1 MTCSVKPDDPR
12 LQTWI
17 DEGLSIEV
25 HTIDHP
31 CPLLNGEQKTEGQ
44 NERDDVSTAEGK
56 TKGAEVPS
64 LASDPSPLSRSK
76 STYDRCVV
84 LLNRIPGN
92 SPVAFRMPCCNS
104 LNTVSPRFYSEI
116 FNGTSPEARHLD
128 TRRAKV
134 GCLRSNHR
142 LRVRQRHGR
151 QPAET
156 VDGLTSSDSQCARN
170 GNVER
175 VPDVEARRD

>member
-1 MTCSVKPDDPR
+1 MASRKLRGKRHGMTFRRPKEKPRERKSLP
-12 LQTWI
+12 
-17 DEGLSIEV
+17 S
-25 HTIDHP
+25 
-31 CPLLNGEQKTEGQ
+31 PL
-44 NERDDVSTAEGK
+44 
-56 TKGAEVPS
+56 P
-64 LASDPSPLSRSK
+64 PSPLSRSK
-76 STYDRCVV
+76 STYDRCVD

-92 SPVAFRMPCCNS
+92 SPVAFRMPCCDS

-116 FNGTSPEARHLD
+116 FNGTSPEGRHLD

-156 VDGLTSSDSQCARN
+156 VDGLSSSDSQRARN